1 MTCDEFQRV
10 LPELEGSHSLEQDE
24 HLKICSRCSHLI
36 ADLNAI
42 SQEAR
47 LLAEDEEPSP
57 RVWNRLEIALRQ
69 EGLIR
74 ESRPQQVPSPARTA
88 GWKPVWLMPLAASFL
103 IIFGLLL
110 YQRGGI
116 QPQTAKS
123 SAASPA
129 LSARLHPLAPA
140 SVMPAEQD
148 ELLKI
153 VEARAPAMRAAYES
167 EFRAVNA
174 YIRDAELSAR
184 SNPNDEIAQQYLN
197 NAYEQRAM
205 VYEMA
210 MDHGLP

>member
-10 LPELEGSHSLEQDE
+10 LAERDGGSHDPWQEE
-24 HLKICSRCSHLI
+24 HLRTCSRCSDLV

-42 SQEAR
+42 SREAG
-47 LLAEDEEPSP
+47 LLAEDEEPSL
-57 RVWNRLEIALRQ
+57 RVWNSLEIALRQ

-74 ESRPQQVPSPARTA
+74 ESRPQHLPSRARAT
-88 GWKPVWLMPLAASFL
+88 GWKPVWLVPLAASFL
-103 IIFGLLL
+103 IVFGLLL
-110 YQRGGI
+110 YERGGV
-116 QPQTAKS
+116 QPQTAQQP
-123 SAASPA
+123 AVTASLQPE
-129 LSARLHPLAPA
+129 
-140 SVMPAEQD
+140 VVPAEQD

-184 SNPNDEIAQQYLN
+184 SNPNDEIAQQYLT